1 MDMELLN
8 PISEMIDKKLDERFE
23 KNNEILR
30 QEMQQ
35 NNDSLH
41 QEINGLRQEML
52 EDHNRLFNQIS
63 ALVEEKIAKP
73 LRAIAED
80 YRKMS
85 EQLKN

>member
-1 MDMELLN
+1 
-8 PISEMIDKKLDERFE
+8 
-23 KNNEILR
+23 
-30 QEMQQ
+30 MQQ

-52 EDHNRLFNQIS
+52 EDHNCLFNQIS
-63 ALVEEKIAKP
+63 ELVEEKIAKP